1 MQKAVLF
8 TLLFINIYTYA
19 STGPDSDVY
28 KATID
33 LIAVENDKVQIT
45 IHVPEI
51 STDEIV
57 YCLPKIVPGTYSIY
71 DFGRFV
77 SDFKALDENNNLL
90 KVEKISENEWKIFD
104 ATVLNKI
111 NYWVDDT
118 YDMTQSNPIF
128 EPAGTN
134 IAPGKNFVVNSF
146 GFIGYL
152 EGLKSLRYELT
163 IKKPAEFYG
172 VTPLRSSHTADS
184 YDIFHLHN
192 YDHLADSPIMYGL
205 PDTAIKVVGGAD
217 VLIGVYSPNK
227 IITASQIMD
236 NVKEILEAS
245 EDYLGGKLPVDK
257 YAFLFYFTDTAG
269 VSGGMGALEHKNSS
283 VYFLPEM
290 PINEIATTLRDVCA
304 HEFFHVVTPL
314 NIHSEEIADF
324 NFIEPDM
331 SKHLWLYE
339 GQTEYAAHH
348 AQVRGGLISPQ
359 EFIERLQEKIFTSQ
373 NYYNDTL
380 PFTLMSE
387 GCLNHYHSEYGN
399 VYQKGA
405 LINMC
410 LDIELLRLS
419 GGTYGTPELMRELG
433 EKFGQQKAFEDN
445 ALFDIIAEMTYPEI
459 RTFFKL
465 YVEGSNSLPYQKF
478 FNYAGIEMSQSEV
491 MKMLSLGNVAFNFDA
506 SPSGTFITV
515 ADTTGMNS
523 FGRDL
528 GYIPG
533 DRIVQIDNIDFTSGN
548 PNELVQQWK
557 NQTSAGDKVKMIV
570 TRKGSSDTEKKVKL
584 KAKALEVEV
593 KMPGKYLLAINPT
606 AEQEKLR
613 KAWLGN

>member
-1 MQKAVLF
+1 MQKVILSA
-8 TLLFINIYTYA
+8 LLYINIFTYA
-19 STGPDSDVY
+19 NSGPDSDKY

-45 IHVPEI
+45 LHVPQI
-51 STDEIV
+51 NTDEIV
-57 YCLPKIVPGTYSIY
+57 YCMPKIVPGTYSIY

-77 SDFKALDENNNLL
+77 SDFKALDANSNLL
-90 KVEKISENEWKIFD
+90 KVEKISENEWRIFN
-104 ATVLNKI
+104 AKNLRII

-146 GFIGYL
+146 GFIGYI
-152 EGLKSLRYELT
+152 EGLKSLQYELT

-172 VTPLRSSHTADS
+172 VTPLRSYYAENT

-192 YDHLADSPIMYGL
+192 YGHLADSPIMYGL
-205 PDTAIKVVGGAD
+205 PDTAMKVVGGAD

-236 NVKEILEAS
+236 NVEEILEAS
-245 EDYLGGKLPVDK
+245 ENYLGGKLPVDK

-283 VYFLPEM
+283 VYFLPES
-290 PINEIATTLRDVCA
+290 PIEEIAPTLRDVCA

-331 SKHLWLYE
+331 SMHLWLYE

-348 AQVRGGLISPQ
+348 AQVRGGLISSQ
-359 EFIERLQEKIFTSQ
+359 EFLDRMYDKIYISQ

-380 PFTLMSE
+380 PFTIMSR
-387 GCLNHYHSEYGN
+387 GCLDTYHQEYAN

-410 LDIELLRLS
+410 LDMELLRLS
-419 GGTYGTPELMRELG
+419 GGAYGTPELMRDLG
-433 EKFGQQKAFEDN
+433 KRFGQQKAFEDE
-445 ALFDIIAEMTYPEI
+445 ALFDVIAEMTYLEI
-459 RTFFKL
+459 RSFFGK
-465 YVEGSNSLPYQKF
+465 YVEGNNTLPYSEYF
-478 FNYAGIEMSQSEV
+478 EYAGIEMEEGEK
-491 MKMLSLGNVAFNFDA
+491 MKMLSLGSVPLNFDA
-506 SPSGTFITV
+506 SSNGTFIIVT
-515 ADTTGMNS
+515 DTTGMNS

-528 GYIPG
+528 GYNPG

-557 NQTSAGDKVKMIV
+557 SETMAGDKVKMFVI
-570 TRKGSSDTEKKVKL
+570 RKDSNNKEKRVKL
-584 KAKALEVEV
+584 KAKAIEVEV
-593 KMPGKYLLAINPT
+593 QMPGKFVFIDHPT
-606 AEQEKLR
+606 ATQEKFR